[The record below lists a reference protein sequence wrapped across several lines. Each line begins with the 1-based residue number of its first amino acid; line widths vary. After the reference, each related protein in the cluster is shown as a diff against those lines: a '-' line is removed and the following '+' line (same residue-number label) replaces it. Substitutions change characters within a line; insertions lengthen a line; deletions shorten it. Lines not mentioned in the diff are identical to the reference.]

1 MLGNMWYTLLHFSFP
16 FFLPDKPYPFNQRH
30 PFNCLLSL
38 SRHFPLLL
46 LCPFA
51 PFFSLFLLILL
62 LFYFCQHMVS
72 QLSLSSLPSYLLSA
86 FAFIFVLEIKLSDF
100 PVQTHTCTLCHAPA
114 EECASHLHSPSSLPS
129 SLPSYIHS
137 SSLIHLLLHAQPTIF
152 TSLPPASVFISSSL
166 SVLPSLHESFPVIFL
181 QCVRLKTRITDIPN
195 LMFVL
200 VRNRSL

>member
-129 SLPSYIHS
+129 FLYPQFFTYSPPPSCSAHYLHLS
-137 SSLIHLLLHAQPTIF
+137 SSCLCLYFLLSFCAPFFAWI
-152 TSLPPASVFISSSL
+152 L
-166 SVLPSLHESFPVIFL
+166 SCYILTMCQIKS
-181 QCVRLKTRITDIPN
+181 QN
-195 LMFVL
+195 
-200 VRNRSL
+200 NRHS